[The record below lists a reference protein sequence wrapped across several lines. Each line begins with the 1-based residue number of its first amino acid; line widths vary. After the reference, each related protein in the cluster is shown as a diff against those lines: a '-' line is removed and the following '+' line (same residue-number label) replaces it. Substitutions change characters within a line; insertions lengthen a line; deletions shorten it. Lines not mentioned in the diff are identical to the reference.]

1 MPKNMVNLSVGFEDS
16 NRIDPAGMCVLYTD
30 ENKDKHIQ
38 NLILGDKAEL
48 IYKLLT
54 MQSASYM
61 IREERVDDYH
71 NKVEIVYCK

>member
-38 NLILGDKAEL
+38 NLILGKKAEL
-48 IYKLLT
+48 VYRLLT
-54 MQSASYM
+54 TPSSDYILLQQDNDIE
-61 IREERVDDYH
+61 IRFR
-71 NKVEIVYCK
+71 K